1 MEKTAPVK
9 VADKTREQIVEA
21 AEKIF
26 AENGFRA
33 MTLRAVTKSAHVNL
47 AAVNYHFGS
56 KTNLMR
62 AIIERRIDPINKER
76 IERLDTFIAEHSPKP
91 VPLEQI
97 FEALFRPFFDH
108 AMHKKRPDRAFI
120 QMVGRAMTEPADF
133 MRNMHKEFF
142 AELSKRFLQE
152 LKRTCPQLADQDLQL
167 RFFLSVNTMLGT
179 ITEQA
184 RLENISGG
192 KLSGNDLDKVCDE
205 LTAFVVAGFKQSNP
219 L

>member
-1 MEKTAPVK
+1 MDNSSPHK
-9 VADKTREQIVEA
+9 VADKTRGQIVEA
-21 AEKIF
+21 AERIF
-26 AENGFRA
+26 AEKGFRA
-33 MTLRAVTKSAHVNL
+33 MTLRAVTNAAHVNL

-56 KTNLMR
+56 KANLMR
-62 AIIERRIDPINKER
+62 AVIERRVNPINKAR
-76 IERLDTFIAEHSPKP
+76 IEQLDTYIIENSPKT

-108 AMHKKRPDRAFI
+108 AMSKKGPDRAFI

-133 MRNMHKEFF
+133 MRDMHKEFF
-142 AELSKRFLQE
+142 AELSKRFLRE
-152 LKRTCPQLADQDLQL
+152 LKRSCPHLSERDLQI

-192 KLSGNDLDKVCDE
+192 KLRGGDLDKVCDA
-205 LTAFVVAGFKQSNP
+205 LTAFVVAGFRQKNA
-219 L
+219 

>member
-1 MEKTAPVK
+1 MENPSPHKVAEKT
-9 VADKTREQIVEA
+9 RGQIVEA
-21 AEKIF
+21 AEQIF
-26 AENGFRA
+26 AEKGFRA
-33 MTLRAVTKSAHVNL
+33 MTLRAVTESAQVNL

-56 KTNLMR
+56 KANLMR
-62 AIIERRIDPINKER
+62 AVIERRVNPINKAR
-76 IERLDTFIAEHSPKP
+76 IERLDACIAEHSPKP

-108 AMHKKRPDRAFI
+108 AMSKKGPDRAFI

-152 LKRTCPQLADQDLQL
+152 LKRSCPQLAEQDLHR

-179 ITEQA
+179 MTEQA

-192 KLSGNDLDKVCDE
+192 KLSGSDLDKVCDE
-205 LTAFVVAGFKQSNP
+205 LTAFVVAGFMQNNAS
-219 L
+219 